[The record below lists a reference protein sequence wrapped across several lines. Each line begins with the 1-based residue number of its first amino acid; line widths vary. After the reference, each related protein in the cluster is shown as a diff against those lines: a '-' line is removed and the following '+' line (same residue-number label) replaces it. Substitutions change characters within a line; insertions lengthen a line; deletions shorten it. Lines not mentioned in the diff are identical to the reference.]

1 MTAAEAKLTRHAARQ
16 WMRRTGESDPDKML
30 ALWNAETA
38 AAEEIE
44 LDKVGRVMALTAH
57 GFHDARYFR
66 SPGGWVFVVSGGSV
80 VTVHHGTA
88 KRFLNATKKNAAA

>member
-1 MTAAEAKLTRHAARQ
+1 MTAAEAKLTRHAALQ
-16 WMRRTGESDPDKML
+16 WKRRTGESDPDKML

-44 LDKVGRVMALTAH
+44 LDRVGRVLALTGH
-57 GFHDARYFR
+57 QFKDARYFR

-80 VTVHHGTA
+80 VTVHPGTA
-88 KRFLNATKKNAAA
+88 KRFLNATKKTTA